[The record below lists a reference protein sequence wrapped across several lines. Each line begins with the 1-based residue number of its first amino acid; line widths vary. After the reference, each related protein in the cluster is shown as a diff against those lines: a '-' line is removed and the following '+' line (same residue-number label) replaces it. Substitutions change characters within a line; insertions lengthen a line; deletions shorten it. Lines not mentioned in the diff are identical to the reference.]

1 MITPQAQRVTG
12 KRRAA
17 RVAQLVDNSWVAFGL
32 RRTGRFLASIVVL
45 ITAAFLLIHL
55 VPGDPVRAAL
65 GPSAPLDLVEARREA
80 LGLNNP
86 LHIQFFEYVTG
97 LFRGDLGTSI
107 TSGLPVA
114 DVIAERLS
122 ATAVIAGL
130 AFVVA
135 ILIAAPVGLGIAIL
149 TRGQRRGSLDAGFTW
164 MSVLVGAIPEF
175 LVGIGL
181 VAVFAVTLG
190 WFPVAGRSGPESY
203 ILPVIALA
211 IGPAAII
218 ARILRVEALAVM
230 NADFVRTTR
239 AKRLRPRLIH
249 LRHVLPNTLTAT
261 LTVAGLLLGGMAV
274 GTVLVESI
282 FAWPGLGSR
291 LVQSI
296 ISMDYPVVQALVLV
310 YGAGILL
317 INLVV
322 DVLLA
327 WMDPRSTMKE
337 V

>member
-1 MITPQAQRVTG
+1 M
-12 KRRAA
+12 
-17 RVAQLVDNSWVAFGL
+17 AQLVDNSWVAFGL